1 MAELIR
7 RSELMAELILQ
18 SELIQRSRKTFI
30 RLSELCRRSE
40 KLFIQSS
47 GIPLQKNACS
57 ISTTGIVSLLEEC
70 VPFHLVLETQYTSC
84 SIHLSIE
91 RFILSVKNGSHWK
104 RRMESKE
111 IDVIKVQQVFYR
123 LPFEK
128 NNNFEFYRTYVINFL
143 PSSTENYK
151 FESYSR
157 TNTKSGKGTTENQLW
172 VSIDVL

>member
-1 MAELIR
+1 M
-7 RSELMAELILQ
+7 SELILQ
-18 SELIQRSRKTFI
+18 SELVRRSRKTFI

-40 KLFIQSS
+40 KLIIQSS
-47 GIPLQKNACS
+47 GIPLEKNACS

-91 RFILSVKNGSHWK
+91 RFILSVKNCSHWK
-104 RRMESKE
+104 RRMKSKE
-111 IDVIKVQQVFYR
+111 IDVNKVQRFYR

-128 NNNFEFYRTYVINFL
+128 NSNFEIYRTYVISFF

-151 FESYSR
+151 FEPQEQIQKVIKEQPKISC
-157 TNTKSGKGTTENQLW
+157 GCL
-172 VSIDVL
+172 